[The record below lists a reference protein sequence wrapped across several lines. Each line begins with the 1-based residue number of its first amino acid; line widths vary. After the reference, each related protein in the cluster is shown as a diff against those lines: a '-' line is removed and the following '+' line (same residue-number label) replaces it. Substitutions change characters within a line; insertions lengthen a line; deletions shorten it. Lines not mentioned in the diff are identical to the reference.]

1 MADPWLNDPVIGTSS
16 GGPVYGPAPKIDPY
30 KARDQELQEQAAA
43 RAEEDQRFQRE
54 KFEREMAAGVGKD
67 GKATESERTAAF
79 LATRVGGGMKDIQSA
94 IKGAPG
100 ANKPEIDAAIAGNLP
115 WIGGV
120 ARNWLNSP
128 ERQRVEAAQLDVL
141 DAALT
146 LGTGAAYSKEQ
157 LAGYQQAYFPQIGD
171 DETTVADK
179 QARLRRLFESA
190 KLKAGGSAHL
200 IDEALAAL
208 GAAPEAGTGDSLNTH
223 SNRDKMPRP
232 PGPGERAV
240 YDEGSD
246 SWTYVS
252 DQDNPNALEVDVVGG
267 RLPPEVQ
274 AEIDQRVSQT
284 DQFGSG
290 LAGATDTITFGMADE
305 AAAGLN
311 AFTGALGGQGSLV
324 DLYNRN
330 IGVERGVQDALQKRD
345 GGEYFTG
352 QLLGGLALPIGAGA
366 QGAGALARIGA
377 IQGGLYGYGSS
388 EGNPLQRIPG
398 AAAGAAIGGAAGGTL
413 GGLSG
418 LVRNRGT
425 GAAAQEVM
433 DNRAVIEAGQRQGIP
448 IRQPDARPSTR
459 ADFAGAEASETGN
472 RIITPALR
480 SDAQA
485 VENKLVETGGQG
497 RALDD
502 YEMGQRVQAA
512 GDKYLVRT
520 RGQANALYGRAE
532 QLAGNAQGQA
542 TRAIQAIGQEIA
554 DLSSTGANT
563 NAGAIKYLEA
573 LKADLQGGASIAKLR
588 NIRSNVRGQINE
600 RNLTSTDTERRV
612 GNVLKALSD
621 DVNSI
626 LPPNARGAFANADK
640 FYRERMEFKD
650 QVIRRFV
657 GAKNDPISPETAA
670 ARFQSFMKS
679 KDFGRFSRM
688 MDELEPGDRA
698 DIAATVAEHL
708 GRGRNGEFSLAALS
722 TNVSNMSPKAL
733 EKVFGAKG
741 AQAIQDLK
749 VIARAKADTANALNN
764 SRSGVVA
771 QRMGLKDAMF
781 GIFGG
786 SVAGIPGA
794 IGGFAFRSIGEK
806 VGNRRLANA
815 LLNPDFSKWLKNMPN
830 NPAAAKPY
838 IGLLTNVA
846 AKSGAGADIKAIQS
860 ALLEAF
866 AQSPA
871 RAAAE
876 QEDNGGNVPPQ

>member
-1 MADPWLNDPVIGTSS
+1 MQTATNPQTGEKLVLQGGQWVPAGSAAPS
-16 GGPVYGPAPKIDPY
+16 GGPVYGPPPAAPKPAGPPSGYREGPNGSLEIIPGGPADPM
-30 KARDQELQEQAAA
+30 RP
-43 RAEEDQRFQRE
+43 
-54 KFEREMAAGVGKD
+54 
-67 GKATESERTAAF
+67 
-79 LATRVGGGMKDIQSA
+79 GGEYD
-94 IKGAPG
+94 P
-100 ANKPEIDAAIAGNLP
+100 NKPAGAGDKGTDAQRANAAYADRAFRSLKVYGGAGLGPRSLVGEGIAKLP
-115 WIGGV
+115 GGV
-120 ARNWLNSP
+120 AALGYLPDAVGDSP
-128 ERQRVEAAQLDVL
+128 ERQNSEQAKRDFATIILRSDS
-141 DAALT
+141 
-146 LGTGAAYSKEQ
+146 GAN
-157 LAGYQQAYFPQIGD
+157 
-171 DETTVADK
+171 
-179 QARLRRLFESA
+179 
-190 KLKAGGSAHL
+190 
-200 IDEALAAL
+200 
-208 GAAPEAGTGDSLNTH
+208 APEQEVERLVGTFF
-223 SNRDKMPRP
+223 
-232 PGPGERAV
+232 PGPGETDPRVIENYHQARIAALNGV
-240 YDEGSD
+240 RSKAGLPPLSPEEVEQLKFMGDAPAAGEPALPPVLNEKG
-246 SWTYVS
+246 
-252 DQDNPNALEVDVVGG
+252 QPLLEVDVVGG
-267 RLPPEVQ
+267 RMPQDVQ
-274 AEIDQRVSQT
+274 AEIDQRVNQT

-290 LAGATDTITFGMADE
+290 LRGAADTITFGMADE
-305 AAAGLN
+305 AAAGLS

-330 IGVERGVQDALQKRD
+330 IGVERGYADALQQRD
-345 GGEYFTG
+345 PGTYFTG
-352 QLLGGLALPIGAGA
+352 QLLGGVALPIGAGA
-366 QGAGALARIGA
+366 QGASQLARIGA
-377 IQGGLYGYGSS
+377 VQGGLYGYGSS

-398 AAAGAAIGGAAGGTL
+398 AAAGAGIGAAGGAAL

-418 LVRNRGT
+418 LIRNRGT

-459 ADFAGAEASETGN
+459 ADFAAAEASETGN

-485 VENKLVETGGQG
+485 VESKLVETGGQG

-520 RGQANALYGRAE
+520 RGQANALYSRAE
-532 QLAGNAQGQA
+532 QMAGNAQGQA
-542 TRAIQAIGQEIA
+542 TRAIQAIDQEIA

-563 NAGAIKYLEA
+563 NAGAIKYLTD

-612 GNVLKALSD
+612 GNVLNALSD

-626 LPPNARGAFANADK
+626 LPQNARGAFANADK

-722 TNVSNMSPKAL
+722 TNVSNMSGKAL

-749 VIARAKADTANALNN
+749 IIARAKADTAGALNS
-764 SRSGVVA
+764 SRTGVVN

-794 IGGFAFRSIGEK
+794 ISGMAFRNISEK

-815 LLNPDFSKWLKNMPN
+815 LLDPSFSKWLKNVPN

-838 IGLLTNVA
+838 IGLLNNVA
-846 AKSGAGADIKAIQS
+846 AKSAAGADIKAIQS

-871 RAAAE
+871 RAAAQ